1 MLTDG
6 QFKPWRQELNTNGTE
21 LNVVSKYKHVSDIER
36 YVRTLKERGRAT
48 YNSLP
53 YTHFGLPMIIMVEM
67 MCTNI
72 SWLNVF
78 PVEDSVSSH
87 IGSCQIITCH
97 LPDYELHCRLQFSTC
112 LQAHI
117 KGDNSMV
124 SRTTG
129 ALVLRPMSNAQTGY
143 YLISLKT
150 GRQII
155 GQSWTPPPTP
165 TEVIKRVNTMSCKT
179 KTLNKLTFQHS
190 DMLKVGDNSSNNF
203 ITAVVQDNTDDDDG
217 DYSDSDSTNNTGDA
231 DKSADITNPT
241 NE

>member
-1 MLTDG
+1 MGTSLKTAPSPAPISRLPKTCLVPTLKVLKEKNTRKSPNRVKENYSIVPPAILICNQNVTLAADIMFVSEVPFLVTLSRAINKGTIDNLNNMKCETAMKSMKSVIALYKKWDFKVEKVLTDG

-36 YVRTLKERGRAT
+36 YVRTSKERRRAT
-48 YNSLP
+48 CNSLP

-78 PVEDSVSSH
+78 PVEDGVSSH

-117 KGDNSMV
+117 KGDN
-124 SRTTG
+124 
-129 ALVLRPMSNAQTGY
+129 
-143 YLISLKT
+143 
-150 GRQII
+150 
-155 GQSWTPPPTP
+155 
-165 TEVIKRVNTMSCKT
+165 
-179 KTLNKLTFQHS
+179 
-190 DMLKVGDNSSNNF
+190 
-203 ITAVVQDNTDDDDG
+203 
-217 DYSDSDSTNNTGDA
+217 
-231 DKSADITNPT
+231 
-241 NE
+241 